1 MKAVYLSR
9 SSAVTKIN
17 FRRIFILAGLIS
29 LALVYVILWMRMITT
44 QEQRIGADF
53 IGHYTAGR
61 LAQSDGYTGVY
72 NIARQQQIQAE
83 VVGFIFDE
91 SQTGY
96 FTHPPFI
103 VPLVRLI
110 TSGNYVNSLLRWT
123 LILLATNVICS
134 FLLIRTLPPGTFRKS
149 ELWTIG
155 LGTFLFFPTFSGLM
169 NGQDTL
175 LLLLGTA
182 ILLNEMLNHR
192 NLRAGIGLSLI
203 TIRPQMALI
212 WAIPFLV
219 KRRKIF
225 WGFVIGGAVLVILSL
240 ALIQVNGL
248 LDYVKILRVVE
259 GGMWDHPHAVDMPT
273 ISGIL
278 RRNLPLLDQS
288 IYRSIM
294 WGGFAAG
301 VAGVCI
307 WWARVKEINEQ
318 HLGLLSLLALL
329 FVPYAHY
336 HELTLLLI
344 PTFCLM
350 RIFARKNLV
359 SSKNLALIPIAIS
372 LLLMPG
378 FLGSGTLK
386 YPLTYLA
393 MALLGFFLLFPEK
406 ILAVTKNST
415 KIKGG

>member
-1 MKAVYLSR
+1 M
-9 SSAVTKIN
+9 TKIN

-29 LALVYVILWMRMITT
+29 LALIYSILWLRMITT
-44 QEQRIGADF
+44 QEQRVGADF

-61 LAQSDGYTGVY
+61 LVQSDGYTQIY
-72 NIARQQQIQAE
+72 NIVKQQQVQAE

-110 TSGNYVNSLLRWT
+110 TGGNYIASFLRWT
-123 LILLATNVICS
+123 LILLTLNVASC
-134 FLLIRTLPPGTFRKS
+134 LLLLCTLPTGYFGKS

-155 LGTFLFFPTFSGLM
+155 LGAFLFFPTFSGLM

-175 LLLLGTA
+175 LLLLGTV
-182 ILLNEMLNHR
+182 IWLNESLNHR
-192 NLRAGIGLSLI
+192 DLRSGLGLSLI
-203 TIRPQMALI
+203 TIRPQMAI
-212 WAIPFLV
+212 MMSIPFLL

-225 WGFVIGGAVLVILSL
+225 WGFAIGGGALVILSL
-240 ALIQVNGL
+240 ALIQVRGL
-248 LDYVKILRVVE
+248 MDYASILRVVE
-259 GGMWDHPHAVDMPT
+259 SGMWDHPHAVDMPT

-278 RRNLPLLDQS
+278 RRNLPALDQS
-288 IYRSIM
+288 IYRAIM

-301 VAGVCI
+301 IAGICI
-307 WWARVKEINEQ
+307 WWARVKEITEQ
-318 HLGLLSLLALL
+318 HIGLLCLLALL

-336 HELTLLLI
+336 HELTMLLI

-350 RIFARKNLV
+350 RIFAKKNLV
-359 SSKNLALIPIAIS
+359 SSRNLVMMPIAFS
-372 LLLMPG
+372 LLMMAG
-378 FLGSGTLK
+378 FLGSGVLK
-386 YPLTYLA
+386 YPIVYLI

-406 ILAVTKNST
+406 ILMITKKAEQLSGNQA
-415 KIKGG
+415 K